1 MIDLVQLVLL
11 TVIIILTLLLVFLGI
26 QVFFILGEV
35 RKTVSKTNGILDKA
49 DSITESVKTP
59 LSALST
65 LSLGLK
71 ATSVLSI
78 AKFIK
83 NLISRDNDTS
93 SDKQYNGKQI

>member
-11 TVIIILTLLLVFLGI
+11 TVIIVLTLLLVFLGI

-35 RKTVSKTNGILDKA
+35 RKTVTKTNGILDKA

-65 LSLGLK
+65 LAIGVK
-71 ATSVLSI
+71 ATSLISI
-78 AKFIK
+78 AKFVK
-83 NLISRDNDTS
+83 NLISHEKNTNDERE
-93 SDKQYNGKQI
+93 YHGK